1 MKKTKNSLS
10 RFFVDNKRYAGY
22 FMLLFLSAIAMGFF
36 QTSIAK
42 IMGEIVDYGLS
53 LDNEAMLRRIP
64 LLGVLLLAEFVRN
77 LSNYF
82 ISAHSIESIF
92 LDTRNKIFRVI
103 TEIPISIL
111 EKNLDSG
118 DIISRV
124 NSDMMSLC
132 ATLDNYTWFLNVYV
146 VGVIALIMCLRLS
159 PILTFVYI
167 AGFPISIFILKRVS
181 SPLGELQSEKLKN
194 MGLATNLATDTIRG
208 LSVVKSYSLENI
220 MIERYGKLVDK
231 GTESD
236 IASEKIGLKMNFVK
250 NFFNIVP
257 LFSVLMLSVYL
268 VFKKMI
274 SPGEIIAFLSISG
287 YIRTALELSDKT
299 IYSFKT
305 GNSLAE
311 RLYEILDFPLEYTG
325 SKFIMQGEDTAVCF
339 KNINFSYNGQENLF
353 TNLCFDIKKGE
364 RVAIVGHSGSGKSTI
379 IKLLCKFYQVDE
391 GEIYV
396 FGNKISNLNAH
407 SLWKNVTLVD
417 QNAFLFDDSIYNNII
432 YGRKDADIEEVEQV
446 LKEAYCWDFVS
457 DLPKGIHTK
466 IGEDGINLSGGQR
479 QRLAIARAL
488 IKDVPLVLLDEPT
501 SALDVEA
508 EAVVQ
513 KAIDNLVKGNTSLI
527 IAHRISTI
535 KNADRIIVI
544 DDGKI
549 VEQGDYDTLIDQKG
563 YFYRLAAK
571 QIQ

>member
-103 TEIPISIL
+103 IEIPISIL

-220 MIERYGKLVDK
+220 MLERYGKLVDK

-274 SPGEIIAFLSISG
+274 SPGEIIAFLSIS
-287 YIRTALELSDKT
+287 
-299 IYSFKT
+299 
-305 GNSLAE
+305 
-311 RLYEILDFPLEYTG
+311 RL
-325 SKFIMQGEDTAVCF
+325 
-339 KNINFSYNGQENLF
+339 
-353 TNLCFDIKKGE
+353 
-364 RVAIVGHSGSGKSTI
+364 
-379 IKLLCKFYQVDE
+379 
-391 GEIYV
+391 
-396 FGNKISNLNAH
+396 
-407 SLWKNVTLVD
+407 
-417 QNAFLFDDSIYNNII
+417 
-432 YGRKDADIEEVEQV
+432 
-446 LKEAYCWDFVS
+446 
-457 DLPKGIHTK
+457 
-466 IGEDGINLSGGQR
+466 
-479 QRLAIARAL
+479 
-488 IKDVPLVLLDEPT
+488 
-501 SALDVEA
+501 
-508 EAVVQ
+508 
-513 KAIDNLVKGNTSLI
+513 
-527 IAHRISTI
+527 
-535 KNADRIIVI
+535 
-544 DDGKI
+544 
-549 VEQGDYDTLIDQKG
+549 
-563 YFYRLAAK
+563 
-571 QIQ
+571 